1 MKARCVRD
9 GGVLLVVAAESAHGE
24 GDLLWLCVGG
34 EGLVPAGLP
43 YGAVLRVAEKWRSW
57 VGAVDWV
64 LDADVCTSVVCGGEE
79 EESAAGDFVVP
90 LELMGVCRR

>member
-1 MKARCVRD
+1 M
-9 GGVLLVVAAESAHGE
+9 VAAESAHGE

-64 LDADVCTSVVCGGEE
+64 LDADCRVVAVHAGLPQHVEE
-79 EESAAGDFVVP
+79 V
-90 LELMGVCRR
+90 GVQAIVLAR